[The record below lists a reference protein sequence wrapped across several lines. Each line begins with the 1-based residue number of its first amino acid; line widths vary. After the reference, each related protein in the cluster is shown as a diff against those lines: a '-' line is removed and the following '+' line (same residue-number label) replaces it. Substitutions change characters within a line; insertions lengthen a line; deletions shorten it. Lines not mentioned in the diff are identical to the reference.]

1 MIRIIPHYHQR
12 NIPQKNKL
20 YSSDGEIGESNNTAN
35 KSVPTQPQ
43 MRTSEISIS
52 KTVTAALP
60 TVVKLSETCINYFI
74 DSGESTTEL

>member
-20 YSSDGEIGESNNTAN
+20 YSSDGEIVESNNTAN
-35 KSVPTQPQ
+35 KSVPTQSQ

-52 KTVTAALP
+52 KTVTAALQ
-60 TVVKLSETCINYFI
+60 LCINYFI